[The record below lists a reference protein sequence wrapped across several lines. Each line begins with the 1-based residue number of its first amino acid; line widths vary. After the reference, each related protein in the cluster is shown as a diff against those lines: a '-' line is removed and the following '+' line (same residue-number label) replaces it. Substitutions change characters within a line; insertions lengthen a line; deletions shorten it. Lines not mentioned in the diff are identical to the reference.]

1 MVFLVSWTHLARSR
15 SIVSLSIAVSDAMMR
30 PIMLTS
36 TTSRNSNC
44 PRREPMQYFCICFRA
59 SLSIHSA
66 GWIFPFSTFITSCFS
81 GHNTLFFLAVSGFC
95 GLHDTIWPF
104 KASPQPTFGTEQTP
118 ALRAFVAARGS
129 LRPTRFLLL
138 YFKRVDNREYHA
150 VFVHNPS
157 HIAWPHAVGRLAAAD
172 VFLFILAVVI
182 RFKQHETSTVYAM
195 RCRPVRL
202 FFLVINAWMGDDI
215 ISSCRQRFSSFL
227 PAALSALSSVG
238 PLSYEISFMSRMR
251 DIVSADIEAGYDS

>member
-1 MVFLVSWTHLARSR
+1 MTVGFLGIPNALGTEPL
-15 SIVSLSIAVSDAMMR
+15 IVSLSIAGSDAMMR
-30 PIMLTS
+30 PIMLPS

-44 PRREPMQYFCICFRA
+44 SCREPMQYFCICFRA

-81 GHNTLFFLAVSGFC
+81 GHNTLLFLVVSGFC

-138 YFKRVDNREYHA
+138 YFFRLKTALCSGTIPRQTA
-150 VFVHNPS
+150 C
-157 HIAWPHAVGRLAAAD
+157 AGRSPFGCPRMPPGPLRGHTAAHRGKHGA
-172 VFLFILAVVI
+172 
-182 RFKQHETSTVYAM
+182 
-195 RCRPVRL
+195 
-202 FFLVINAWMGDDI
+202 
-215 ISSCRQRFSSFL
+215 FSLL
-227 PAALSALSSVG
+227 PAGCRA
-238 PLSYEISFMSRMR
+238 
-251 DIVSADIEAGYDS
+251 

>member
-1 MVFLVSWTHLARSR
+1 M
-15 SIVSLSIAVSDAMMR
+15 VSLSIAVSAAMMR

-44 PRREPMQYFCICFRA
+44 PRRKPMQYFCICFRA

-81 GHNTLFFLAVSGFC
+81 GHNTLLFLVVSGFC

-138 YFKRVDNREYHA
+138 V
-150 VFVHNPS
+150 
-157 HIAWPHAVGRLAAAD
+157 
-172 VFLFILAVVI
+172 
-182 RFKQHETSTVYAM
+182 
-195 RCRPVRL
+195 
-202 FFLVINAWMGDDI
+202 
-215 ISSCRQRFSSFL
+215 
-227 PAALSALSSVG
+227 LSSSEEPQKAPENRLKNPCRG
-238 PLSYEISFMSRMR
+238 WDSTQPRR
-251 DIVSADIEAGYDS
+251 SAHSGLQGHTRGFTPGLRRREKLEKFYRTLCQTGGRHLY

>member
-1 MVFLVSWTHLARSR
+1 MTVGLLGIPSALGTEPL
-15 SIVSLSIAVSDAMMR
+15 IVLLSIAISAAMMW

-44 PRREPMQYFCICFRA
+44 PCQEPMQYFGICFRA

-66 GWIFPFSTFITSCFS
+66 RWIFPFSTFIISCFS
-81 GHNTLFFLAVSGFC
+81 GHNTLLFLVVSGFC

-138 YFKRVDNREYHA
+138 YFSPKNRPLFRHDSPT
-150 VFVHNPS
+150 NRLC
-157 HIAWPHAVGRLAAAD
+157 WPLVLGCPRMSPGPLRGHAAAHRGKHG
-172 VFLFILAVVI
+172 VF
-182 RFKQHETSTVYAM
+182 S
-195 RCRPVRL
+195 
-202 FFLVINAWMGDDI
+202 
-215 ISSCRQRFSSFL
+215 L
-227 PAALSALSSVG
+227 PPA
-238 PLSYEISFMSRMR
+238 
-251 DIVSADIEAGYDS
+251 

>member
-1 MVFLVSWTHLARSR
+1 M
-15 SIVSLSIAVSDAMMR
+15 LSIAVSAAMMR
-30 PIMLTS
+30 PIMPTS
-36 TTSRNSNC
+36 TTSRNSSC
-44 PRREPMQYFCICFRA
+44 PRREPMQYFGICFRA

-138 YFKRVDNREYHA
+138 HVVTSSISLVSSPKGRKLSYFAAPPFPTE
-150 VFVHNPS
+150 P
-157 HIAWPHAVGRLAAAD
+157 AWPRPPSLGLRQFTLSLGFGGNPDFVLRQLSDTGPNPP
-172 VFLFILAVVI
+172 
-182 RFKQHETSTVYAM
+182 KQLW
-195 RCRPVRL
+195 PVS
-202 FFLVINAWMGDDI
+202 V
-215 ISSCRQRFSSFL
+215 
-227 PAALSALSSVG
+227 PAASGKAAHSGSCGETRPCFRSFSATL
-238 PLSYEISFMSRMR
+238 
-251 DIVSADIEAGYDS
+251 

>member
-1 MVFLVSWTHLARSR
+1 MTFNPPLHLT
-15 SIVSLSIAVSDAMMR
+15 LTMR
-30 PIMLTS
+30 PIMLPS

-44 PRREPMQYFCICFRA
+44 SCREPMQYFCICFRA

-81 GHNTLFFLAVSGFC
+81 GHNTLLFLVVSGFC

-138 YFKRVDNREYHA
+138 RLSSFVSSQKAAQIRSNRPGRCLFPQLPPKPHTAAHRGEHGL
-150 VFVHNPS
+150 VFRS
-157 HIAWPHAVGRLAAAD
+157 SSA
-172 VFLFILAVVI
+172 
-182 RFKQHETSTVYAM
+182 T
-195 RCRPVRL
+195 RCRSVT
-202 FFLVINAWMGDDI
+202 
-215 ISSCRQRFSSFL
+215 SSSFTICR
-227 PAALSALSSVG
+227 S
-238 PLSYEISFMSRMR
+238 
-251 DIVSADIEAGYDS
+251 

>member
-1 MVFLVSWTHLARSR
+1 
-15 SIVSLSIAVSDAMMR
+15 MMR
-30 PIMLTS
+30 PIMLPS

-44 PRREPMQYFCICFRA
+44 SCREPMQYFCICFRA

-138 YFKRVDNREYHA
+138 YFFRLKTALCSGTIPRQTACAGRSPFGCTDA
-150 VFVHNPS
+150 
-157 HIAWPHAVGRLAAAD
+157 AWPFARPHSGSQGRTRG
-172 VFLFILAVVI
+172 V
-182 RFKQHETSTVYAM
+182 Q
-195 RCRPVRL
+195 
-202 FFLVINAWMGDDI
+202 
-215 ISSCRQRFSSFL
+215 
-227 PAALSALSSVG
+227 PAACMTSGGESTRKKSSS
-238 PLSYEISFMSRMR
+238 P
-251 DIVSADIEAGYDS
+251 DT